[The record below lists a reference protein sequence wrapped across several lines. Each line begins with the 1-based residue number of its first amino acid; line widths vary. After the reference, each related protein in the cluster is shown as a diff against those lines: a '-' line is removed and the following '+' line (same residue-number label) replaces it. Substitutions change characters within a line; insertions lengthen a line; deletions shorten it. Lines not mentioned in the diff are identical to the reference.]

1 MNIKQAIITRNHKA
15 HDNSFVNDC
24 GIDYRGPRKNY
35 ERAYTKEQ
43 IDYLFSNGLLE
54 KYEPCGA
61 FWEYSGMGE
70 YWQFTDKGR
79 RWRNW
84 YVCSFWQWVFFH
96 GFLHRLKL
104 YASFI
109 TPFSAQFLATYMNG
123 VSHTATMN
131 FRT

>member
-1 MNIKQAIITRNHKA
+1 MLQVLIFMKQINMNIKQAIITRNHKA

-24 GIDYRGPRKNY
+24 DIDYRGPRKNY
-35 ERAYTKEQ
+35 ERAYAKEQ
-43 IDYLFSNGLLE
+43 IDYLFSHGLLE

-96 GFLHRLKL
+96 GLKL
-104 YASFI
+104 YR
-109 TPFSAQFLATYMNG
+109 FSSCCKIYEHYKIN
-123 VSHTATMN
+123 
-131 FRT
+131 